1 MPFNLGDPATVA
13 FAHLVGDPDPD
24 RVIVRF
30 GDDLALAPAEDEA
43 IENDPVDVRARLMA
57 CCPPLCEL
65 ELNGARC
72 GGSIV
77 STQGASRAVPAPPS
91 FHLRRTISASSRT
104 HS

>member
-1 MPFNLGDPATVA
+1 MPFNLGDPATAA

-43 IENDPVDVRARLMA
+43 IETDADDVRAGMMA
-57 CCPPLCEL
+57 CRPPLCDL

-72 GGSIV
+72 GSIV
-77 STQGASRAVPAPPS
+77 STQDASRAVPAPPS
-91 FHLRRTISASSRT
+91 FHLRRTIAASSRT